1 MSVADILDERRAF
14 SFEVFPPKTDV
25 GMEKLIGEG
34 GVLEHLYELNPDYIS
49 CTYGAGGGNVGKN
62 LEVLDA
68 IKASGSSDIVGVGF
82 DKSDAILNLISD
94 GYLLATMAQNPDVM
108 GYEGVKAAV
117 AAIGGESLGGE
128 VTDTGVSVVTADS
141 LAGAEAETEAVTE

>member
-1 MSVADILDERRAF
+1 
-14 SFEVFPPKTDV
+14 
-25 GMEKLIGEG
+25 
-34 GVLEHLYELNPDYIS
+34 
-49 CTYGAGGGNVGKN
+49 
-62 LEVLDA
+62 
-68 IKASGSSDIVGVGF
+68 
-82 DKSDAILNLISD
+82 
-94 GYLLATMAQNPDVM
+94 M